1 MASHFRTLKIEDIR
15 RETADCVSV
24 SFTIPSEF
32 REEFRFK
39 QGQNITIKTRQA
51 GEEIRRSYSICSSP
65 LDNELR
71 IAIKK
76 VPEGRFSTF
85 ANDQLRIGESLEVLP
100 PTGKFYTELHANHRK
115 HYLALA
121 AGSGITPVL
130 SLIKTTLAEEPESR
144 FTLVY
149 GNRHRGSIIF
159 KEELEALKN
168 RYMDRFVLHHILSRE
183 KTDSPIYQ
191 GRIDVQKL
199 EELTEKLI
207 FLQNTDEVFICGP
220 GEMIFAVKDWL
231 EKKGIDKKGVHFEL
245 FHTQEGRPSDRKPE
259 NAEVKQLREGRTS
272 KVTIR
277 LDGAHF
283 DFNLPFDGASI
294 LDAAL
299 LEGADLPFA
308 CKGGVCCTCR
318 ARLTEGEVEMEVNYA
333 LETEELA
340 AGFILT
346 CQSHPRTDKVTIDFD
361 SK

>member
-1 MASHFRTLKIEDIR
+1 MASHFRTLQIEDIR
-15 RETADCVSV
+15 RETADCVSI
-24 SFTIPSEF
+24 SFTIPPEF
-32 REEFRFK
+32 REEFRFR
-39 QGQNITIKTRQA
+39 QGQNITIKIRQG

-71 IAIKK
+71 IAVKK

-85 ANDQLRIGESLEVLP
+85 ANDQLHIGESLEVLP
-100 PTGKFYTELHANHRK
+100 PSGKFYTELHSGNRK
-115 HYLALA
+115 HYLAFA

-130 SLIKTTLAEEPESR
+130 SLIKTTLAGEPGSR

-168 RYMDRFVLHHILSRE
+168 RYMSRLSLHHILSRE
-183 KTDSPIYQ
+183 KMDSPLNQ
-191 GRIDVQKL
+191 GRIDDQKL
-199 EELTEKLI
+199 QELTEKLI
-207 FLQNTDEVFICGP
+207 PLQETDEIFICGP
-220 GEMIFAVKDWL
+220 GEMIFTVKDYL
-231 EKKGIDKKGVHFEL
+231 EKKGVDKKKVHFEL
-245 FHTQEGRPSDRKPE
+245 FHTQDQRPSERKPE
-259 NAEVKQLREGRTS
+259 SPEVKQSREGRTS

-277 LDGAHF
+277 LDGAQF
-283 DFNLPFDGASI
+283 DFNLPFDGDSI

-299 LEGADLPFA
+299 REGADLPFA

-346 CQSHPRTDKVTIDFD
+346 CQSHPRTDKVIIDFD